1 MADIA
6 CFTVPQINNLGVDTT
21 NALHGTQVQER
32 ALDENG
38 DREEKP
44 RAEVGDKESVP
55 DIKHLYQE
63 EGKYPWNISWTS
75 IKPNM
80 NVEEFG
86 TIMTVRRKRDPENQ
100 DVWVL
105 HSILIHSSLL
115 KETLRRTLYGGVD
128 ILEGESDFVLE
139 PPFDSV
145 FHSWVQ
151 MTTLN
156 AQISTEDN
164 GLAQFKMLYKVLFDN
179 LGNVF
184 KKIDVL
190 LANELIT
197 YDLLWAIFKRNDV
210 IRTVDSCNELVA
222 LRTLRCEH
230 QTGQSPHFLLDC
242 EYVDTNGTSFGLV
255 STSRQIMPFKGTRKT
270 KSLICL
276 PMRLL
281 PSEMQK
287 ILITTLLDRGQRFA
301 DLVRR
306 KFRHVSYDGLEFGPS
321 KEGNTKNRKLRK
333 TKGRIIIDPEAFDDH
348 NWEEAPKVSIFPADS
363 DDTPKKLSHGD
374 EFMLCTSTV
383 RGYSLSSKSWATFL
397 IGGIKK
403 IEWNESCV
411 SKLMLPNGYKE
422 LLSSLVEQQMRADD
436 GFDDFI
442 KQKGQ
447 GLIILLS
454 GNPGVGKTLTS
465 EILAEEHHAPLYVVS
480 AGQLGYD
487 PSEFEERMKLVLELA
502 ARWKAILLLDEGD
515 IFLEKRSTSDLA
527 RNRLVSIFLQI
538 LEYYSGVLFITT
550 NRGAVIDEAIRS
562 RIHIQIQVPDLDRD
576 TRRNLWQNLLEQ
588 NKIEHALRVEDF
600 EELSE
605 IVMNGREIKNAI
617 KSSVLMARKKGS
629 LPLDMK
635 HVRFTVDLLEAF
647 KNGT

>member
-1 MADIA
+1 MADIT
-6 CFTVPQINNLGVDTT
+6 CVTIPEINNFGVDTT
-21 NALHGTQVQER
+21 KALHGTQVQER
-32 ALDENG
+32 ALDEKVEDASEND

-44 RAEVGDKESVP
+44 RANVGDEESVP

-63 EGKYPWNISWTS
+63 EGRHPWNISWTS
-75 IKPNM
+75 TKPKT

-86 TIMTVRRKRDPENQ
+86 TIITVRRARNPENQ
-100 DVWVL
+100 DLWVL
-105 HSILIHSSLL
+105 HSILIHSSQL
-115 KETLRRTLYGGVD
+115 KETLRSVLYGDVN

-139 PPFDSV
+139 PPFESV
-145 FHSWVQ
+145 FHSWLQ

-156 AQISTEDN
+156 ARTPTEDN
-164 GLAQFKMLYKVLFDN
+164 GLAQFQMLYKVLFDN
-179 LGNVF
+179 LDNVF

-190 LANELIT
+190 LANQSIT
-197 YDLLWAIFKRNDV
+197 YDLLWAIFKHDD
-210 IRTVDSCNELVA
+210 IISTVDSCDQVAA
-222 LRTLRCEH
+222 LRALRCEYE
-230 QTGQSPHFLLDC
+230 TDSNPHFLLGC
-242 EYVDTNGTSFGLV
+242 EYVDTNGSAFGLV
-255 STSRQIMPFKGTRKT
+255 STSCRIMPFKGTRKID
-270 KSLICL
+270 SLSCFPI
-276 PMRLL
+276 RFL

-287 ILITTLLDRGQRFA
+287 PLMSMLLDRGQRFA
-301 DLVRR
+301 ELVGR
-306 KFRHVSYDGLEFGPS
+306 KFRHVTYDGLEFTPS
-321 KEGNTKNRKLRK
+321 EEENTKDRKLRK

-348 NWEEAPKVSIFPADS
+348 NWEEAPRVRVFPTDS

-374 EFMLCTSTV
+374 EFMLCKSTV

-403 IEWNESCV
+403 IEWNESCA

-447 GLIILLS
+447 GLIILLG

-487 PSEFEERMKLVLELA
+487 PSRFEERMKLVLELA

-527 RNRLVSIFLQI
+527 RNRLVS
-538 LEYYSGVLFITT
+538 SVLFITT

-576 TRRNLWQNLLEQ
+576 TRRSLWKSFLEQ

-600 EELSE
+600 EELAD
-605 IVMNGREIKNAI
+605 IVMNGREIKNSI

-635 HVRFTVDLLEAF
+635 HIRFTVDLLDAF

>member
-1 MADIA
+1 MADIT
-6 CFTVPQINNLGVDTT
+6 CVTIPQINNLGVVTT

-32 ALDENG
+32 ALDEKVEDVNENG

-44 RAEVGDKESVP
+44 RAEVGDEESVP
-55 DIKHLYQE
+55 DIKHVYQE

-75 IKPNM
+75 MKPKM

-115 KETLRRTLYGGVD
+115 KETLRRALYGGVD

-139 PPFDSV
+139 PPFESI
-145 FHSWVQ
+145 FHSWLQ

-156 AQISTEDN
+156 AQTSTEDN

-190 LANELIT
+190 LANQSIT
-197 YDLLWAIFKRNDV
+197 YDFLWAIFKRNDV
-210 IRTVDSCNELVA
+210 IRTVDSCNEVVA

-230 QTGQSPHFLLDC
+230 QTGLKPHFLLDC

-255 STSRQIMPFKGTRKT
+255 STSRHIMPFKGTRKIE
-270 KSLICL
+270 SLICV
-276 PMRLL
+276 PIRLL
-281 PSEMQK
+281 PSEIQK
-287 ILITTLLDRGQRFA
+287 LLITTLLDRGQRFA

-306 KFRHVSYDGLEFGPS
+306 KFRHIAYDGLEFGPS
-321 KEGNTKNRKLRK
+321 EERSTKNR
-333 TKGRIIIDPEAFDDH
+333 RIIIDPEAFDDH
-348 NWEEAPKVSIFPADS
+348 NCEEAPKVSVFPADS

-374 EFMLCTSTV
+374 EFMLCKSTV
-383 RGYSLSSKSWATFL
+383 RGYSLSSKSW
-397 IGGIKK
+397 
-403 IEWNESCV
+403 
-411 SKLMLPNGYKE
+411 E

-576 TRRNLWQNLLEQ
+576 TRRSLWQSFLEQ
-588 NKIEHALRVEDF
+588 NKIEHALGVEDF
-600 EELSE
+600 EDLAEM
-605 IVMNGREIKNAI
+605 VMNGREIKNAI
-617 KSSVLMARKKGS
+617 KSSVLMARKKGA
-629 LPLDMK
+629 LRLDMK
-635 HVRFTVDLLEAF
+635 HIRFTVDLLEAF
-647 KNGT
+647 KNGI